1 MHKRQITLAD
11 LAKELGI
18 STATVSRA
26 LKDYPDISVET
37 KQKVIA
43 LAEKLHYRPNTLAA
57 GLRKRESKIIG
68 VIIPDIVS
76 HFFSSVING
85 IMEIAYQEG
94 YRVMVCQSNESFE
107 KEVAD
112 AQALLAS
119 RVDGVLVSIAHQT
132 DDFDHFHEFADMGV
146 PVVFFDKIPLKDFD
160 EASKVVVDDF
170 MGAYNTVEHLIL
182 QGCRRI
188 AHFRGPV
195 IAYTSLNRFEGYKK
209 ALQDYGIPYDEL
221 LVLACETISME
232 EGRQFCKTVLSL
244 PQPADAIFAV
254 TDMVALGALVEARD
268 SGKKIPEDI
277 AIAGF
282 SDWQVSSIIDPPLT
296 SVAQPSKEMGQIATR
311 LLLREINAFKNNIPF
326 AFETVVLKTELRI
339 RDSSSLKK

>member
-1 MHKRQITLAD
+1 MQKRQITLAD
-11 LAKELGI
+11 LAKELGV

-26 LKDYPDISVET
+26 LKDYPDISIET

-43 LAEKLHYRPNTLAA
+43 LAEQMHYRPNTLAA

-85 IMEIAYQEG
+85 IMDIAYQEG
-94 YRVMVCQSNESFE
+94 YRVMICQSNESYE

-119 RVDGVLVSIAHQT
+119 RVDGVLVSIAHET
-132 DDFDHFHEFADMGV
+132 NSFDHFTEFKDLGI
-146 PVVFFDKIPLKDFD
+146 PVVFFDKIPIDNFSD
-160 EASKVVVDDF
+160 ASKVVVDDF

-182 QGCRRI
+182 QGYKRI

-195 IAYTSLNRFEGYKK
+195 IAYTSLNRFEGYKQ
-209 ALQDYGIPYDEL
+209 ALKDYGIPYDKS
-221 LVLACETISME
+221 LVFACEDISFE
-232 EGRQFCKTVLSL
+232 EGQRFCMEVRAH
-244 PQPADAIFAV
+244 PHPADAIFAV
-254 TDMVALGALVEARD
+254 TDMVALGALVAARD
-268 SGKKIPEDI
+268 CGLKIPKDI

-282 SDWQVSSIIDPPLT
+282 SDWLMASIIDPPLT
-296 SVAQPSKEMGQIATR
+296 SVAQPSHEMGQTATT
-311 LLLREINAFKNNIPF
+311 LLLQQINANKKNLPF
-326 AFETVVLKTELRI
+326 AFQTVVLKTDLKI
-339 RDSSSLKK
+339 RSSTLLK

>member
-1 MHKRQITLAD
+1 MQKRQITLAD

-37 KQKVIA
+37 KQKVIEM
-43 LAEKLHYRPNTLAA
+43 AEKLHYRPNTLAA

-85 IMEIAYQEG
+85 IMDIAYQKG
-94 YRVMVCQSNESFE
+94 YRVMVCQSNESYE

-112 AQALLAS
+112 AQALLTS

-132 DDFDHFHEFADMGV
+132 NRFEHFQEFKDLGI
-146 PVVFFDKIPLKDFD
+146 PVVFFDKIPIGDRI

-170 MGAYNTVEHLIL
+170 MGAYNTVEHLIR
-182 QGCRRI
+182 QGRKRI

-195 IAYTSLNRFEGYKK
+195 IAYTSFNRYEGYKQ
-209 ALQDYGIPYDEL
+209 ALKDYNLPFDPA
-221 LVLACETISME
+221 LVFSCEDISFE
-232 EGRQFCKTVLSL
+232 EGQEFCRQVIALEN
-244 PQPADAIFAV
+244 PADAIFAV
-254 TDMVALGALVEARD
+254 SDMVAMGAIVTARD
-268 SGKKIPEDI
+268 SGLKIPADI

-282 SDWQVSSIIDPPLT
+282 SDWKMASIVSPPLT
-296 SVAQPSKEMGQIATR
+296 SVAQPSHEMGRKAAN
-311 LLLREINAFKNNIPF
+311 LLLEEINANKNNIPF
-326 AFETVVLKTELRI
+326 TFQTVVLKTDLRI
-339 RDSSSLKK
+339 RASTCIK